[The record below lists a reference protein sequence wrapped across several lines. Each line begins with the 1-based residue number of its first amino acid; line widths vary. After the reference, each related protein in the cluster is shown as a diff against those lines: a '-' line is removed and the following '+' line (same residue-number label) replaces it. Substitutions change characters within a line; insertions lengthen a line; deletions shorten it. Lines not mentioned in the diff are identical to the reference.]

1 MTKWNSLPEPL
12 QAQLT
17 TTALAHLG
25 PKLAALAE
33 TLAADVSAQS
43 GQEALR
49 QLAEIVRG
57 LRCSDLPD
65 VCDFEVESTLPKN
78 AIVH

>member
-25 PKLAALAE
+25 LKLAALAQA
-33 TLAADVSAQS
+33 LAAHVSAQS

-49 QLAEIVRG
+49 QLADIVRG
-57 LRCSDLPD
+57 SCCSDVPE
-65 VCDFEVESTLPKN
+65 VRDFEGQRTLPKN
-78 AIVH
+78 AVLH